1 MDIDLEK
8 FFDTVPQDRR
18 LSLVHSII
26 EDGEM
31 ESLIRKYFHSG
42 VFVNGQNQ
50 WKKKSRRLWCLPK
63 LGFSKWIAD
72 KVSGW
77 GDRAQRSVLKRD
89 ISKPVLEKR
98 GLVFCFDTTL
108 SGMR

>member
-50 WKKKSRRLWCLPK
+50 WKKKSQRLWCLLK
-63 LGFSKWIAD
+63 LRFPKWIAD

-77 GDRAQRSVLKRD
+77 GDHYQLGLRGRYLNVIYQNQS
-89 ISKPVLEKR
+89 SKSADWFFALILP
-98 GLVFCFDTTL
+98 
-108 SGMR
+108 

>member
-50 WKKKSRRLWCLPK
+50 WKKKSQRLWCLLK
-63 LGFSKWIAD
+63 LGFPKSIAD
-72 KVSGW
+72 KVSSCF
-77 GDRAQRSVLKRD
+77 AHYQLVLRSRYLNM
-89 ISKPVLEKR
+89 IYQNQSSKSADWFLALILP
-98 GLVFCFDTTL
+98 
-108 SGMR
+108 